1 MNIPNLVFTILTL
14 LATTGLAITQIL
26 EDRPGNPF
34 QLLHH
39 VITFLVSLAETFQVG
54 ILCSMID
61 FGNKNN
67 NEHQS
72 NEENVDKNMPNALVP
87 KLSVPSLVLAVASA
101 SLQLI
106 CIFVLIPSVVVMTGI
121 GGLIFWAIWLT
132 VILATFLLFTVPSLA
147 VTAATYQRLRNNSSL
162 SQVSQK

>member
-1 MNIPNLVFTILTL
+1 
-14 LATTGLAITQIL
+14 
-26 EDRPGNPF
+26 
-34 QLLHH
+34 
-39 VITFLVSLAETFQVG
+39 
-54 ILCSMID
+54 
-61 FGNKNN
+61 
-67 NEHQS
+67 
-72 NEENVDKNMPNALVP
+72 MPNALVH
-87 KLSVPSLVLAVASA
+87 KLSVPSLALAVASA

-132 VILATFLLFTVPSLA
+132 VVLATFLLFTVPSLA